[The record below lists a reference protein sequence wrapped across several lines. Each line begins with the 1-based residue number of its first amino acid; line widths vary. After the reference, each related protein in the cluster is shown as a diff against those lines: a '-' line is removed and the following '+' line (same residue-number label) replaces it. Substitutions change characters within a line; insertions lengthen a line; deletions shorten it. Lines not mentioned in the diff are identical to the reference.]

1 MARKTMR
8 MRRRRMRGGNPA
20 DANGSY
26 EIGGY
31 AASQQNAG
39 SSATTM
45 PDLNIMN
52 QAGGMSRKRKR
63 RRQRGGMSELSP
75 ADIGVSDG
83 LLPTGGSVVEGGE
96 QKGGYFPS
104 LFKSALAPFGLSGLN
119 KYARSYSGKKV
130 YMGKSRLSKR
140 LRSHRNRR

>member
-8 MRRRRMRGGNPA
+8 MRRKMRGGNPA

-39 SSATTM
+39 SSASAM
-45 PDLNIMN
+45 PDLNIIN

-75 ADIGVSDG
+75 ANIGGSTG
-83 LLPTGGSVVEGGE
+83 LLPTAGDSAGE

-119 KYARSYSGKKV
+119 KYARSFSGKKV